1 MTRCPQCR
9 RKYEPGIY
17 YCEACQVSLIPPP
30 NGAIRQDRFPPEK
43 SSSIVNAL
51 SLRVLFDANKRRT
64 AEILV
69 VKTLIES
76 AGINCYFLSPSG
88 RVIDCLSSTD
98 PERSNDLRMVHALA
112 VAENDYDDA
121 RAILV
126 LATEEGWDL

>member
-1 MTRCPQCR
+1 MIRCPQCR

-30 NGAIRQDRFPPEK
+30 DGAIHRDRFRPEN

-51 SLRVLFDANKRRT
+51 SLRVLFDADKRRT
-64 AEILV
+64 SEILV
-69 VKTLIES
+69 VKALIES
-76 AGINCYFLSPSG
+76 AGINCYFLSSTG
-88 RVIDCLSSTD
+88 RVIHCLTSMD

-121 RAILV
+121 KAILV
-126 LATEEGWDL
+126 LATEEGWEL